1 MPLNF
6 RPIPAAP
13 LLCLAAAT
21 LSCSDDSERFRGH
34 GGLEGA
40 VRVDGSSTVYLIS
53 EAMAEEFQA
62 DHPRV
67 RVTVGISGSGGGFKR
82 FCDGETDISDASRPI
97 TEPELAGCRANGVE
111 PIEIMVGFDGISVVV
126 NPQNEFV
133 GCLTVDE
140 LRRLWEPGSS
150 VSTWSDLRATWPA
163 EEIILYGPGP
173 DSGTFDCFTEAVVGE
188 LKASRPDFTA
198 SEDDNVLVAG
208 VAGDRYALGYFGY
221 AYFVENTERLKLV
234 AIDDGDGCVFPTPE
248 TIQNR
253 EYSPLARPLFI
264 YIDSESVKRPEVKA
278 FAEFYLRFAPDYLPQ
293 VGYVPLPLDRYLTA
307 IDELAWRSGQ

>member
-1 MPLNF
+1 M
-6 RPIPAAP
+6 
-13 LLCLAAAT
+13 
-21 LSCSDDSERFRGH
+21 
-34 GGLEGA
+34 
-40 VRVDGSSTVYLIS
+40 RVDGSSTVYLIT

-82 FCDGETDISDASRPI
+82 FCNEETDISDASRPI
-97 TEPELAGCRANGVE
+97 TELELATCRANGVE

-126 NPQNEFV
+126 NPLNDFV

-140 LRRLWEPGSS
+140 LKRIWEPGSS
-150 VSTWSDLRATWPA
+150 VSTWNDVRAAWP
-163 EEIILYGPGP
+163 EEDVVLYGPGP

-188 LKASRPDFTA
+188 AKSCRADFTA

-221 AYFVENTERLKLV
+221 AHYVENTERLKLV

-248 TIQNR
+248 TIQSR

-264 YIDSESVKRPEVKA
+264 YINDTSLKRPEVKA
-278 FAEFYLRFAPDYLPQ
+278 FAEFYLRFAPQYLPQ
-293 VGYVPLPLDRYLTA
+293 VGYVPLTLDRYLTA
-307 IDELAWRSGQ
+307 TDELSWRSAQ